1 MSLVL
6 HFRNLI
12 EENADCFDEDVAA
25 EIEVVKDD
33 LLAMEK
39 AAQNNA
45 AVALLKF
52 MHENWSDLD
61 DHYNFLKLWIEG
73 DFNKLRKYWGD
84 DLNLPDEIFIGADPL
99 FVPKG
104 VEVYVVTRFVNGISL
119 NGKEHLTDDK
129 GNVLKFPSVESAE
142 VFLRHKGIN
151 PELVDIEPLGE

>member
-6 HFRNLI
+6 HFQNLI

-45 AVALLKF
+45 AVAVIQYIMDGNNVEDNDDAMLFLNYWNEGKF
-52 MHENWSDLD
+52 DNMRRNWEN
-61 DHYNFLKLWIEG
+61 I
-73 DFNKLRKYWGD
+73 
-84 DLNLPDEIFIGADPL
+84 PDEVFIGADPL
-99 FVPKG
+99 FVPKD
-104 VEVYVVTRFVNGISL
+104 VEVYVVASFVNGISL
-119 NGKEHLTDDK
+119 NDKAYLTDDK

-151 PELVDIEPLGE
+151 PELVDIEPIGE